1 MRKHLF
7 LLISLLLCLPFA
19 HATHLMGGEITAKQI
34 SGADY
39 EVTLTTYR
47 DTLGIPMAQTVN
59 FDVKDVTGNTVLSFS
74 QSQDTALSG
83 GLLAGYPYGVEV
95 YVFKDTITL
104 PGIGTYFISFTNCC
118 RNGAIQNLSAPL
130 NESMYLET
138 MVSYFGVAGANSTP
152 TFLVQPVIFL
162 PANLPWQYN
171 PLPFD
176 ADGDSLVWSIDT
188 SLNGFG
194 SQVAGY
200 TTPPG
205 AANNAF
211 SIDPVTGTIS
221 WTATQLGNFNA
232 SVLVE
237 EFRNGGKIGEIRRD
251 MQFIV
256 VAPGGNFLPEF
267 DNFSTIP
274 VNPNGY
280 PFLDIKAGQGYNLR
294 LLASDPNPN
303 DILSLSA
310 YGMPFLFEQNQATFV
325 TSQTGNGNEV
335 QGLFEWYPD
344 VSMVRD
350 DPYIVVFRVWDHQF
364 AFDEAV
370 LMKVSLDN
378 TAIDDPIDLAIGQV
392 YPNPAKGSMY
402 IPVSVETASDL
413 TFTVYSYTGARVKV
427 LGTDH
432 YAAGNHIV
440 KTNLDIAPGAYFLAV
455 EQDGK
460 LVQAQKFMVT
470 E

>member
-1 MRKHLF
+1 
-7 LLISLLLCLPFA
+7 
-19 HATHLMGGEITAKQI
+19 MGGEITARQI

-47 DTLGIPMAQTVN
+47 DTIGIPMAQTVS
-59 FDVKDVTGNTVLSFS
+59 FDVKDISGNVILTFS

-95 YVFKDTITL
+95 YVFRDTITL
-104 PGIGTYFISFTNCC
+104 PGIGTYFISFSNCC
-118 RNGAIQNLSAPL
+118 RNGAIMNLAAPL
-130 NESMYLET
+130 TESMYLET
-138 MVSYFGVAGANSTP
+138 MVSYFGAAGGNSTP

-176 ADGDSLVWSIDT
+176 ADGDSLIWSIDT
-188 SLNGFG
+188 SLTAFG
-194 SQVAGY
+194 TQVGGY

-205 AANNAF
+205 TTGNPF

-221 WTATQLGNFNA
+221 WTATNLGNFNA

-237 EFRNGGKIGEIRRD
+237 EYRNGSKIGEIRRD

-267 DNFSTIP
+267 SNFSTIP
-274 VNPNGY
+274 VNGNGY
-280 PFLDIKAGQGYNLR
+280 PFLEIKPGLGYNLR
-294 LLASDPNPN
+294 LLASDPNPA
-303 DILSLSA
+303 DAISLSA
-310 YGMPFLFEQNQATFV
+310 YGEPFLFEQDAATF
-325 TSQTGNGNEV
+325 TSQPTGLGNEV
-335 QGLFEWYPD
+335 EGLFSWYPT
-344 VSMVRD
+344 VSMVRPE
-350 DPYIVVFRVWDHQF
+350 PYIVVFRVWDQQF

-370 LMKVSLDN
+370 LMQVKMDG
-378 TAIDDPIDLAIGQV
+378 TAIENPVDLDLGRI
-392 YPNPAKGSMY
+392 YPNPASSSLY
-402 IPVSVETASDL
+402 IPVGLEKPSDL
-413 TFTVYSYTGARVKV
+413 TFTVYSYTGAKVQV
-427 LGTDH
+427 LGSDH
-432 YAAGNHIV
+432 YPAGNHIV
-440 KTNLDIAPGAYFLAV
+440 RSQLDLAPGAYFLTI

-460 LVQAQKFMVT
+460 MVQAQKFMVT

>member
-1 MRKHLF
+1 MKKLLFITLGF
-7 LLISLLLCLPFA
+7 LLTIPFA
-19 HATHLMGGEITAKQI
+19 NATHLMGGEITAKQI

-47 DTLGIPMAQTVN
+47 DTIGIPMAQTVS
-59 FDVKDVTGNTVLSFS
+59 FDVKDVTGNTVLTFS
-74 QSQDTALSG
+74 QSQDTTLSG

-95 YVFKDTITL
+95 YVFRDTITL

-118 RNGAIQNLSAPL
+118 RNGAIQNLAAPL

-162 PANLPWQYN
+162 PSNLPWQYN

-200 TTPPG
+200 STPPG
-205 AANNAF
+205 ATGNPF

-221 WTATQLGNFNA
+221 WTATNLGNFNA

-237 EFRNGGKIGEIRRD
+237 EYRNGGKIGEIRRD

-267 DNFSTIP
+267 DNFSSIP
-274 VNPNGY
+274 VGPNGY

-294 LLASDPNPN
+294 LLASDPNPQ
-303 DILSLSA
+303 DAISLSA
-310 YGMPFLFEQNQATFV
+310 YGQPFLFEQNSATFL
-325 TSQTGNGNEV
+325 TNPTGNGNEI

-344 VSMVRD
+344 ATMVRD

-378 TAIDDPIDLAIGQV
+378 TAIDKPIDLDIGRI
-392 YPNPAKGSMY
+392 YPNPTSSSLY
-402 IPVSVETASDL
+402 IPVGVEKAADL
-413 TFTVYSYTGARVKV
+413 TFTVYSTMGARVQL
-427 LGTDH
+427 LGSDH
-432 YAAGNHIV
+432 YTAGNHII
-440 KTNLDIAPGAYFLAV
+440 KSDLDLAPGAYFLAI
-455 EQDGK
+455 EQDGRM
-460 LVQAQKFMVT
+460 VQAQKFVVV